1 MSFEVKS
8 STGSP
13 RQVTYISQYSH
24 ELVSAYLVE
33 STKGDLLCVRRF
45 FERETSSKF
54 GAGRLVYR
62 RPTLFFLLVIE

>member
-1 MSFEVKS
+1 MFYVYPQGFLDSQTIMSFEVKS

-13 RQVTYISQYSH
+13 RQATYISQYSH

-45 FERETSSKF
+45 FEGET
-54 GAGRLVYR
+54 GQ
-62 RPTLFFLLVIE
+62 